1 MDAINLNHENKSH
14 KIKVAIFGSFYR
26 GYYVL
31 SELLAGR
38 ISNKVEVVGVAT
50 DNAEENFVSPQK
62 RVWQYPHTEAEK
74 YMVEHLA
81 KKFGIDIYK
90 GRVKLPAFYE
100 VIEKQWKP
108 DLCIMATFG
117 QKINARLFDAP
128 PLGFYNLHP
137 CIDDGWPSRYVG
149 GNPFQA
155 LLDDHKAYTQIAM
168 HRVDDGFDTGELIS
182 YSEKI
187 RIPDHVS
194 VIDLHKITSPI
205 AGKLAADEIEKIIG
219 KATKDGYFD
228 RLINRDASLCCD

>member
-1 MDAINLNHENKSH
+1 MNAVKSNFKNKPR
-14 KIKVAIFGSFYR
+14 KIKVVIFGSFYR

-31 SELLAGR
+31 SELLAEKL
-38 ISNKVEVVGVAT
+38 SDKVDVVGIAT
-50 DNAEENFVSPQK
+50 DNSEENFVSPQK

-74 YMVEHLA
+74 SMVENLA
-81 KKFGIDIYK
+81 EKLGIDIYR
-90 GRVKLPAFYE
+90 GRVKSPEFYE
-100 VIEKQWKP
+100 VIEKKWKP

-137 CIDDGWPSRYVG
+137 CMDDGWPSRYVG

-155 LLDDHKAYTQIAM
+155 LLDDRKAYTQIAM

-205 AGKLAADEIEKIIG
+205 AGKLAADEIEKIID
-219 KATKDGYFD
+219 KATENGYFN
-228 RLINRDASLCCD
+228 RSITRDASLCCD